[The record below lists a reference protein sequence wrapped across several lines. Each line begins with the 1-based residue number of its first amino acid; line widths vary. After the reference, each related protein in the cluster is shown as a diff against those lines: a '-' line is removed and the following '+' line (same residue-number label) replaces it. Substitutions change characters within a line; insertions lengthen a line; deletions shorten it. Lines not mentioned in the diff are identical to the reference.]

1 MADIAKCNDVHC
13 PSKEYCYR
21 FTAPASEVWQSYG
34 VFSREED
41 ADNCDMFWAN
51 GKESKKCK
59 LNGVK
64 RDGEICNLDYC
75 TYPNCVQDDYCKYCH
90 QTDGVHKM
98 GCETRKVTMFYEQME
113 KEVHQNR
120 SNLNE

>member
-34 VFSREED
+34 IFNREDD
-41 ADNCDMFWAN
+41 ADNCDMFWPN
-51 GKESKKCK
+51 DKDSNKCK

-64 RDGEICNLDYC
+64 RDGEICNLNYC
-75 TYPNCVQDDYCKYCH
+75 TYPKCVQDDYCKYCH
-90 QTDGVHKM
+90 QTDGIHKM
-98 GCETRKVTMFYEQME
+98 GCETRKVTIFYEQME

>member
-34 VFSREED
+34 IFNREDD

-51 GKESKKCK
+51 GNESNKCK

-75 TYPNCVQDDYCKYCH
+75 TYPKCVQDDYCKYCH
-90 QTDGVHKM
+90 QTDGIHKM
-98 GCETRKVTMFYEQME
+98 GCETRNVNIFYEQME